1 MRLTGISTAYFTL
14 VAIHTYLPPPGLAI
28 SMIACYVITVALFAR
43 VLRKMYD
50 RLFREITA
58 IRGLSSRR
66 AVMKIETITA
76 SALSILLLVS
86 ALHAVVVEAALPTP
100 LYALLIEVVHIVI
113 LATLIYIVLRELGR
127 VRTPPRIRKYIE
139 QRTWI

>member
-1 MRLTGISTAYFTL
+1 
-14 VAIHTYLPPPGLAI
+14 
-28 SMIACYVITVALFAR
+28 MIAYYVITVALFAR

-76 SALSILLLVS
+76 SAISILLLVS
-86 ALHAVVVEAALPTP
+86 TLHAVVVEAALPTP
-100 LYALLIEVVHIVI
+100 LYALLIKVVHIVTI
-113 LATLIYIVLRELGR
+113 ATLIYIALRELGR
-127 VRTPPRIRKYIE
+127 VKTPPRLRKYIE